1 MRRRTAGGLQR
12 LTAPVVS
19 AQGNAAG
26 VPPDEASA
34 NLASGSWVNAALT
47 KPVDSTCSR
56 PGDPVSARTSQIART
71 EGGTSIPKRSLSGH
85 VSEARA
91 DAEGQMGSSKEWSL
105 TDSQTASWPE
115 SRIGPG
121 RHPRRRVARRR
132 HHRRSAG
139 GARRDGKSGH
149 CRDAEWQQHR
159 RLLAPQLEP
168 LGWRRGCGHGH
179 LDQGTRLLLSR
190 RRPHSAKA
198 AQHYATAAQHS
209 GRRALLTLTRNS
221 LPETGDSA
229 RRASRGAEVRDW
241 ARSPGSVPA

>member
-1 MRRRTAGGLQR
+1 
-12 LTAPVVS
+12 
-19 AQGNAAG
+19 
-26 VPPDEASA
+26 
-34 NLASGSWVNAALT
+34 
-47 KPVDSTCSR
+47 VDSTRSR
-56 PGDPVSARTSQIART
+56 PGDPVTARTSQIART

-85 VSEARA
+85 VSEGRA
-91 DAEGQMGSSKEWSL
+91 SAEGQMGSSKEWSL
-105 TDSQTASWPE
+105 TDSQPASWPE
-115 SRIGPG
+115 RRIGPG

-132 HHRRSAG
+132 RHRRSAG

-168 LGWRRGCGHGH
+168 LGWRRGCGHG
-179 LDQGTRLLLSR
+179 LGRDVDREKRASGPRYPAPAGAR
-190 RRPHSAKA
+190 RRPPSAKA

-209 GRRALLTLTRNS
+209 GHRALPTLTRNS

-241 ARSPGSVPA
+241 ARSPGSVPAYGFHDGSHRNDPIGHLK